1 LKEWIAAR
9 RQWLMPVILTT
20 REDFGSKPAQANR
33 DHILKKPIT
42 EKGLVEWLNVQA
54 LSSNPYTTPTQ
65 NEWIH
70 FHPSEHMP
78 FNGLLLMLKGTVN
91 IHSWLQKFK
100 KSLEI
105 KLFKVFMILNHL
117 LIMKQQRNSLISLP
131 RSLLM
136 KI

>member
-54 LSSNPYTTPTQ
+54 LSSNPYTTPT
-65 NEWIH
+65 
-70 FHPSEHMP
+70 
-78 FNGLLLMLKGTVN
+78 
-91 IHSWLQKFK
+91 
-100 KSLEI
+100 
-105 KLFKVFMILNHL
+105 
-117 LIMKQQRNSLISLP
+117 
-131 RSLLM
+131 
-136 KI
+136 